1 MDLERPNLVHTKAQW
16 TCILY
21 QMQNSKSIN
30 ISNNFETKL
39 ALQKWSSRCI
49 GKYGLHIILDYN
61 IVFFESC
68 PDSIRD
74 LFFSDVMGLGTP
86 CFRGVHELSKFNQ
99 SSQTHLIQP
108 KKVGWI
114 IG

>member
-49 GKYGLHIILDYN
+49 GKYELHIILDYN

-74 LFFSDVMGLGTP
+74 LFFSDVMGLGTHVL
-86 CFRGVHELSKFNQ
+86 GVYMSWANSINPVKP
-99 SSQTHLIQP
+99 T
-108 KKVGWI
+108 
-114 IG
+114 